1 VSIWPCRRHP
11 RLGRRPALEPGSIA
25 VLSGLLGLLLFL
37 GCGQDGG
44 SGDSAATATPTTPTP
59 GIATR
64 EVTVLEDDT
73 CWHLGDNVDR
83 GICPELFSNRS
94 FARALRRSFTVTG
107 PVTEGRVTLHV
118 ADVGPIGGEVRLN
131 GRLVLSVPAPLGA
144 GEASAAIPGDA
155 FRLGTNEFVIRAR
168 EDRGVVEDFQVDRI
182 RLVVIVPA

>member
-1 VSIWPCRRHP
+1 M
-11 RLGRRPALEPGSIA
+11 G
-25 VLSGLLGLLLFL
+25 VLSGLLALLLLL

-44 SGDSAATATPTTPTP
+44 GGDSAATASPTAPTP

-73 CWHLGDNVDR
+73 CYHLGDNVDM
-83 GICPELFSNRS
+83 GICPQHFSNRS
-94 FARALRRSFTVTG
+94 FARELRRTFTVTG
-107 PVTEGRVTLHV
+107 SVTEGRITLRV

-144 GEASAAIPGDA
+144 GAAAAAIPGDV
-155 FRLGTNEFVIRAR
+155 FRLGANELVIRAR